1 MDMRGAI
8 TAEDLEASFHT
19 DTDVSTDESTEA
31 RPPGLPQPQRR
42 PPGFDRGPMVRP
54 GDQGAP
60 PHPGDVLGVQSLA
73 NLASQPPSSPLPMFG
88 GPLLFPPRF
97 PGLSPFLPGGPL
109 LPGPGPGHPQGPMW
123 PGPGLMPGQGQA
135 PMHNPE
141 MQSPWLNFLDP
152 RFPVN
157 QSNTNSTSNPL
168 PIPSARSVPQ
178 SPEPL
183 LDEGSPITPPNLQS
197 FNFGR

>member
-31 RPPGLPQPQRR
+31 RAPGPPQPQRR
-42 PPGFDRGPMVRP
+42 PPGFDRPPMARP
-54 GDQGAP
+54 EP
-60 PHPGDVLGVQSLA
+60 LPGDVLGVQSLA
-73 NLASQPPSSPLPMFG
+73 QLASQPPSSPLPMFG
-88 GPLLFPPRF
+88 GPMMLPPRY
-97 PGLSPFLPGGPL
+97 PGLSPFIPGGPM
-109 LPGPGPGHPQGPMW
+109 LPGHGPGHPPGHQGHPMW
-123 PGPGLMPGQGQA
+123 PQGLGLMPGQGQ
-135 PMHNPE
+135 PPLLNPE

-157 QSNTNSTSNPL
+157 HSNPSSNPL
-168 PIPSARSVPQ
+168 PIPSARGGPQ

>member
-19 DTDVSTDESTEA
+19 DTDVSTDESTEV
-31 RPPGLPQPQRR
+31 RPPGHPLPQRR
-42 PPGFDRGPMVRP
+42 PPGFDRVQAARP
-54 GDQGAP
+54 DQGP
-60 PHPGDVLGVQSLA
+60 PPIPGDVLGVQSLA

-88 GPLLFPPRF
+88 GPLLFPPRY
-97 PGLSPFLPGGPL
+97 PGLSPFIPGGPL
-109 LPGPGPGHPQGPMW
+109 LPGPGQPPRAPMW
-123 PGPGLMPGQGQA
+123 TPGPGLIPGQGQV
-135 PMHNPE
+135 PMPNPE

-157 QSNTNSTSNPL
+157 QSNPSSNPL
-168 PIPSARSVPQ
+168 PIPSARSGPQ